1 MEALQKLEELLT
13 KSQIP
18 EEEPRVTFESSVK
31 PPAPSPRVE
40 TIEPANEPRIQVNKK
55 RMSVSDANI
64 EKTIQNASNKRT
76 VRVPL
81 ARMLARR
88 QQLTNNSHRI
98 LRERAQ
104 LIHDKETGEYLN
116 YRQLLKDP
124 KHAKVWAHSAANEF
138 GRLAQAVGTR
148 IKGTNTIHFIRKNQ
162 VPQDWTRDVTYG
174 SFSCDFKPNK
184 EEKERTRLT
193 AGGD

>member
-1 MEALQKLEELLT
+1 MEALQKLEDLLT

-18 EEEPRVTFESSVK
+18 EEEPRVTFEPSVK

-40 TIEPANEPRIQVNKK
+40 IIKPTEEPRIQVNKK
-55 RMSVSDANI
+55 QMSISDANT

-81 ARMLARR
+81 ARVLARR
-88 QQLTNNSHRI
+88 QQSTNNSHRI
-98 LRERAQ
+98 LREQAQ
-104 LIHDKETGEYLN
+104 LIHDKETGEYLK

-138 GRLAQAVGTR
+138 GRLAQRVGTR

-162 VPQDWTRDVTYG
+162 VKVFHLPR
-174 SFSCDFKPNK
+174 NN
-184 EEKERTRLT
+184 EESHY
-193 AGGD
+193 